1 MAGAVEGFP
10 LALSGQNFV
19 AGSGATASTIL
30 IDGTPRGTTCTST
43 TSCATALNP
52 SDVQSAA
59 TLAIEVQNPGA
70 PGMLSNPVPLV
81 IVPFDVSESTISL
94 TAADSIASGMDI
106 IVTESTTAAASA
118 PLDTD
123 SIGLLTGGNNCGF
136 GASPLSVTRPTS
148 GSATI
153 SLCIHGNGLD
163 ASMAYAFT
171 GPDTDANDSDIAIT
185 ASPVVGLF
193 PNTIELDL
201 QISSTT
207 LPGLRALI
215 ITTLNNDRA
224 VATGMLEVN

>member
-10 LALSGQNFV
+10 LALTGQNFI

-30 IDGTPRGTTCTST
+30 INGTPRGTTCTSA

-52 SDVQSAA
+52 ADVQSAS
-59 TLAIEVQNPGA
+59 TLTIQLENPGT

-81 IVPFDVSESTISL
+81 VVPFDVSESVVAL
-94 TAADSIASGMDI
+94 TSAAPVANGTDI
-106 IVTESTTAAASA
+106 IVTEPTTAAASA
-118 PLDTD
+118 PIDVD
-123 SIGLLTGGNNCGF
+123 SIGLLTGGSNCGF
-136 GASPLSVTRPTS
+136 GAFPLSVFRPAS
-148 GSATI
+148 GTVTV

-171 GPDTDANDSDIAIT
+171 GPDGDVNNSDIAVT
-185 ASPVVGLF
+185 VSPVVGLF

-207 LPGLRALI
+207 LPGLRSLF

>member
-10 LALSGQNFV
+10 LSLSGQNFV

-30 IDGTPRGTTCTST
+30 INGTPRGTVCALT

-52 SDVQSAA
+52 ADVQSTT
-59 TLAIEVQNPGA
+59 TLTIEVQNPGA
-70 PGMLSNPVPLV
+70 PGILSNPVPLV
-81 IVPFDVSESTISL
+81 IVPFDVSESIISL
-94 TAADSIASGMDI
+94 TTADSVASGMDV
-106 IVTESTTAAASA
+106 IVTEPTTAAASA
-118 PLDTD
+118 PLDVD

-136 GASPLSVTRPTS
+136 GASPLIVTRPAS
-148 GSATI
+148 GAATV

-163 ASMAYAFT
+163 VSMAYAFT
-171 GPDTDANDSDIAIT
+171 GPDSDANSSDIAVT

-207 LPGLRALI
+207 LPGLRALV

>member
-1 MAGAVEGFP
+1 
-10 LALSGQNFV
+10 
-19 AGSGATASTIL
+19 
-30 IDGTPRGTTCTST
+30 
-43 TSCATALNP
+43 
-52 SDVQSAA
+52 
-59 TLAIEVQNPGA
+59 
-70 PGMLSNPVPLV
+70 MLSNPVPLV